1 MSKMAS
7 TEGKEGKEGKPTL
20 QHLNDSQSQ
29 TILWLLEELEI
40 PYNLNLFEREKSGR
54 DRNRAPKA
62 LKATHPLGKSPQ
74 LITGSGRVIIE
85 RSAITAY
92 LISTYDGAGK
102 FKVSGRDEDHDSV
115 REQEL
120 VGFAEA
126 SFNLTALTAMVFYY
140 LKVMSPFF
148 VRPLV
153 AAVGAMLHVGYL
165 DKELD
170 AQLKYMDG
178 LLKDQEY
185 FMSNEDPTR
194 VDFVM
199 IFFVQTVH
207 QSKVVDLTPYPNV
220 KAWHDRCVARP
231 AWKRAMEKGNGYSL
245 GL

>member
-1 MSKMAS
+1 MAS
-7 TEGKEGKEGKPTL
+7 TEGNEGKPTL
-20 QHLNDSQSQ
+20 QHLSNSQSQ
-29 TILWLLEELEI
+29 TIIWLLEELEI
-40 PYNLNLFEREKSGR
+40 PYNLNLFERAKSGR
-54 DRNRAPKA
+54 DKNRAPPE

-74 LITGSGRVIIE
+74 LITASGRVIIE

-92 LISTYDGAGK
+92 LIDTYDRTGK
-102 FKVSGRDEDHDSV
+102 FKVSGSDEDHDSI

-126 SFNLTALTAMVFYY
+126 SFNLTALTAMMLYY

-148 VRPLV
+148 VRPIV
-153 AAVGAMLHVGYL
+153 AAVSAMLHVGYL

-170 AQLKYMDG
+170 AQLQYMNG
-178 LLKDQEY
+178 LLQGQEY
-185 FMSNEDPTR
+185 FMSNGDPTR

-207 QSKVVDLTPYPNV
+207 QAKVVDLTPYPNV

-231 AWKRAMEKGNGYSL
+231 AWKRGMEKGNGYSL
-245 GL
+245 AL

>member
-1 MSKMAS
+1 MAA
-7 TEGKEGKEGKPTL
+7 TEEKPTL
-20 QHLNDSQSQ
+20 QHLSNSQSQ

-54 DRNRAPKA
+54 NKNRAPES
-62 LKATHPLGKSPQ
+62 LKETHPLGRSPQ
-74 LITGSGRVIIE
+74 LITASGRVIVE

-92 LISTYDGAGK
+92 LIDTYDSAGK
-102 FKVSGRDEDHDSV
+102 FKVSGADDDHDAI

-126 SFNLTALTAMVFYY
+126 SFNVTAMTAMMFYY
-140 LKVMSPFF
+140 LKVLSPFF
-148 VRPLV
+148 IRPLV
-153 AAVGAMLHVGYL
+153 SAVSAMIHLGYV
-165 DKELD
+165 DKEFD

-178 LLKDQEY
+178 LLEGQEY
-185 FMSNEDPTR
+185 FMSDGNPTR

-199 IFFVQTVH
+199 LFFVQTVYY
-207 QSKVVDLTPYPNV
+207 SKVVDIAPYPNV

>member
-1 MSKMAS
+1 MAS
-7 TEGKEGKEGKPTL
+7 TEGKPTL

-40 PYNLNLFEREKSGR
+40 PYNLNPFERIKSGR
-54 DRNRAPKA
+54 NKNRAPES
-62 LKATHPLGKSPQ
+62 LKETHPLGRSPQ
-74 LITGSGRVIIE
+74 LITTSGRVIVE

-92 LISTYDGAGK
+92 LIKTYDSAGK
-102 FKVSGRDEDHDSV
+102 FTVSGSDDDHDAV

-126 SFNLTALTAMVFYY
+126 SFNVTAMTAMMFYY
-140 LKVMSPFF
+140 LKVLSPFF
-148 VRPLV
+148 IRPLV
-153 AAVGAMLHVGYL
+153 AAVSAMIHVGYV
-165 DKELD
+165 DKEFD
-170 AQLKYMDG
+170 AQLKYMDS
-178 LLKDQEY
+178 LLEGQDY
-185 FMSNEDPTR
+185 FMSDENPTR

-199 IFFVQTVH
+199 LFFVQTVYY
-207 QSKVVDLTPYPNV
+207 SKVVDIAPYHNV

>member
-1 MSKMAS
+1 MTSMAA
-7 TEGKEGKEGKPTL
+7 EGENKPTL
-20 QHLNDSQSQ
+20 QHLSDSQSQ

-40 PYNLNLFEREKSGR
+40 PYNLNLFEREKSGPNK
-54 DRNRAPKA
+54 NRAPQS
-62 LKATHPLGKSPQ
+62 LKETHPLGKSPQ
-74 LITGSGRVIIE
+74 LITASGRVIIE

-92 LISTYDGAGK
+92 LIETYDSAGK
-102 FKVSGRDEDHDSV
+102 FKVSGSDDDHDSL

-126 SFNLTALTAMVFYY
+126 SFNGTVMTAMMLYY
-140 LKVMSPFF
+140 LKVLSPFF
-148 VRPLV
+148 LRPLI
-153 AAVGAMLHVGYL
+153 AAVSAMIHLGYV
-165 DKELD
+165 DKEFD

-185 FMSNEDPTR
+185 FMSNGNPTR
-194 VDFVM
+194 VDFMM
-199 IFFVQTVH
+199 IFFVQMVYH
-207 QSKVVDLTPYPNV
+207 SEVVDIAPYPNV